1 MAIGDTFRDEREPII
16 DGHTGRKYVRLT
28 HSGRNKH
35 LYLYVDTFDQQG
47 RLIFVSDRDG
57 ALNYYRMD
65 LDTGVSM
72 QLTAET
78 EIAAAGLA
86 WHSPHHQTLLF
97 QGPFNDLGNIR
108 LRIAQFI

>member
-1 MAIGDTFRDEREPII
+1 MATGDTFRNERETIA
-16 DGHTGRKYVRLT
+16 DDHTGRKYVRLT
-28 HSGRNKH
+28 QTGRNKH

-78 EIAAAGLA
+78 EIAAAGL
-86 WHSPHHQTLLF
+86 SYGTLIGYGL
-97 QGPFNDLGNIR
+97 
-108 LRIAQFI
+108 